1 MPNPIQNAVAKVT
14 GKAAGVEARL
24 KGLKG
29 VFAKLAEQHHEV
41 GALLSN
47 AESATDHTT
56 RRELWQ
62 KIRKELLSHEQGEL
76 LEIYPV
82 LEGYDATREIARQH
96 ADQAGELEGL
106 IRQVD
111 AIGVQSDAWRPALE
125 RLIARVKEHVQKEEE
140 DFFLRAQAALGDEA
154 ARQLEKPFLRAQ
166 DLVKERLA

>member
-1 MPNPIQNAVAKVT
+1 MPSHIQNAVAKIT

-24 KGLKG
+24 KGLRG

-41 GALLSN
+41 SALLSK
-47 AESATDHTT
+47 AESTIDHTT

-76 LEIYPV
+76 IEIYPV
-82 LEGYDATREIARQH
+82 LEGYDATREIARRHVDH
-96 ADQAGELEGL
+96 ASELEGL

-111 AIGVQSDAWRPALE
+111 AIGVQSDSWRPALE

-140 DFFLRAQAALGDEA
+140 DFFPRAQEALGDEA